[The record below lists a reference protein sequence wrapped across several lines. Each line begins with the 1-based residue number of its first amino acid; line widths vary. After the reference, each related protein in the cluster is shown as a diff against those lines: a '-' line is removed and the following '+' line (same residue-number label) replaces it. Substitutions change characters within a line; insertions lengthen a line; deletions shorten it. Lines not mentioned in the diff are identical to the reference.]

1 VAGVEC
7 RGTTIASFSGS
18 VVRKGNGKLA
28 YVGMPEA
35 DREMPELISQAAAWI
50 KSDGIVVDN
59 PELVTT
65 RKVAKSS
72 SAKRPRS
79 S

>member
-1 VAGVEC
+1 M
-7 RGTTIASFSGS
+7 
-18 VVRKGNGKLA
+18 VRKGNGKLA

-59 PELVTT
+59 PELVTA
-65 RKVAKSS
+65 RKDAKSS

>member
-1 VAGVEC
+1 
-7 RGTTIASFSGS
+7 

-35 DREMPELISQAAAWI
+35 DREMPELISQAAPCI
-50 KSDGIVVDN
+50 KSDGIIVDN

-72 SAKRPRS
+72 GAKRSCS